1 MFCYRKNDPSTVS
14 CESKLVSELI
24 SLFSIIFS
32 GIVIYVTAKYTKLN
46 IVNHLILQILISEI
60 IDGVDILLVIFEDA
74 QWPRTFENF
83 YSRRRICFTQIFLS
97 LFVCLWTVI
106 SAFFISLRIYD
117 ITVRNNTFFK
127 KKFMKNIHYLVAFF
141 SFFFTFWFWVIQ
153 TLVQAKQL
161 KDSEDKA
168 YHTSRPHLHFRHMY
182 CWFEESIN
190 YVIFPIVLIIIGG
203 SLFFSIKGI
212 CKLQN
217 IKDKITEELEFN
229 ESNYLSKKKSD
240 ISKIIR
246 TLWIYPLVSAILW
259 IIYFILQI
267 VSYHTVSAGL
277 SFVYVIIISLR
288 QPIYT
293 VVFLVTQQTIKK
305 EFINFVTFK
314 TCRRRENRSVINP
327 INQIN
332 PVNPTNPMNQI
343 NYEKTNLINIESI
356 N

>member
-1 MFCYRKNDPSTVS
+1 M
-14 CESKLVSELI
+14 SKLISSPALSLI
-24 SLFSIIFS
+24 RFLYRLFWEIIFCIAAS
-32 GIVIYVTAKYTKLN
+32 IVV
-46 IVNHLILQILISEI
+46 
-60 IDGVDILLVIFEDA
+60 
-74 QWPRTFENF
+74 
-83 YSRRRICFTQIFLS
+83 
-97 LFVCLWTVI
+97 
-106 SAFFISLRIYD
+106 
-117 ITVRNNTFFK
+117 
-127 KKFMKNIHYLVAFF
+127 
-141 SFFFTFWFWVIQ
+141 
-153 TLVQAKQL
+153 
-161 KDSEDKA
+161 
-168 YHTSRPHLHFRHMY
+168 
-182 CWFEESIN
+182 
-190 YVIFPIVLIIIGG
+190 IIIGG

-343 NYEKTNLINIESI
+343 NYEKTNLINVESI